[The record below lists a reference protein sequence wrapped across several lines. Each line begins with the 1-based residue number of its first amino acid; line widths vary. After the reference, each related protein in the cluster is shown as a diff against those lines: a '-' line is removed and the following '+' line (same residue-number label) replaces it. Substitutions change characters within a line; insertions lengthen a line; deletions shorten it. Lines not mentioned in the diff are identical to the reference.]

1 MNTLDHILGEA
12 YPITEEQISWYQEN
26 GFIKLKHVFGQET
39 LDFFNKEITRIV
51 HERNPLL
58 KKTMEERTTF
68 EKAFI
73 QIGNLFRIDETVK
86 KLVLSKRLGKI
97 AADLMQVE
105 GVRLYH
111 DQALYKEP
119 TGKTSNITPWH
130 ADQYYWPLDTLN
142 TVTAWIPLQRTTREM
157 GPLAFSMGSQKYDFG
172 RDLEI
177 SDKSEDKIQRA
188 LAEANLEFIDTGFDV
203 GEVSFH
209 SGWTF
214 HRASANTSDKV
225 RAVMTII
232 YMEDGIKVSEFR
244 NKNHILDRDAFLPGL
259 NPGDL
264 AISEMNPLIYKNQK

>member
-12 YPITEEQISWYQEN
+12 YPITEEQVSWYQEN

>member
-1 MNTLDHILGEA
+1 MKKIDQLLEES
-12 YPITEEQISWYQEN
+12 YPISEEQILYYQKN
-26 GFIKLKHVFGQET
+26 GFIKLKQVLDEET
-39 LDFFNKEITRIV
+39 LSFFNKEITKVV
-51 HERNPLL
+51 HEKNPLL
-58 KKTMEERTTF
+58 KKPMEERTTY

-73 QIGNLFRIDETVK
+73 QIMNLFQTNEIIR
-86 KLVLSKRLGKI
+86 KLVLSKRIGKI
-97 AADLMQVE
+97 AADLMQVD

-119 TGKTSNITPWH
+119 TGKTMNITPWH

-142 TVTAWIPLQRTTREM
+142 TTTAWIPLQKTTEDM
-157 GPLAFSMGSQKYDFG
+157 GPLAFSLGSQHYDFG

-177 SDKSEDKIQRA
+177 SDESEDRIQQA
-188 LAEANLEFIDTGFDV
+188 LSEANLEFIDSGFDA
-203 GEVSFH
+203 GEISFH

-214 HRASANTSDKV
+214 HRAGANTSDKI

-232 YMEDGIKVSEFR
+232 YMEDGIKLSEFK
-244 NKNHILDRDAFLPGL
+244 NKNHVLDRDAFLPGL